1 MRIATLTDH
10 YELSMLE
17 AALESGAAGREV
29 TVEVFARHLPPG
41 YRYGVV
47 AGQGRLA
54 EALASFTYDD
64 DTLEWMVAE
73 KVVSPRLAEWLAA
86 WRFGGAIS
94 ALQEGQ
100 VYAPGVPVLTVDA
113 PFGHAVLLETIVLS
127 ILNHDSAIATRASH
141 LVAAAAG
148 RGCLEVGSRRTHE
161 QAAVAAARAAYI
173 AGFDG
178 TANLEAHRR
187 YGVPSVGTSSHA
199 FTLAHHDEREAFD
212 WLVAAQGSDTT
223 LLVDTYDVEQG
234 IRNAVAAAGTDL
246 AEVRIDSGDLAVE
259 ARRARVLLDELGATE
274 TRVMVTG
281 DLDERALSGGLA
293 DAPIDA
299 YGFGT
304 HLVTGLPAPG
314 FVYKPVALD
323 GRPVAK
329 TSSGKA
335 TAPGRKQVHREYAPD
350 GTMVAD
356 HVLTEQ
362 ERPQDGWEPLQHP
375 LVEAGDRVGMVL
387 DARRLHRDVR
397 ERLSGTDD
405 PILTIPDSVHLQ
417 QTGIAVRP

>member
-1 MRIATLTDH
+1 MHVVTLTDH
-10 YELSMLE
+10 YELSMLD
-17 AALESGAAGREV
+17 AALDSGAAHRDV
-29 TVEVFARHLPPG
+29 TIEVFARRLPPG

-47 AGQGRLA
+47 AGQARLA
-54 EALASFTYDD
+54 EALEAFTYDA
-64 DTLEWMVAE
+64 DTLEWMVGE
-73 KVVSPRLAEWLAA
+73 EVVSPRLADWLSG
-86 WRFGGAIS
+86 WRFGGTVT

-113 PFGHAVLLETIVLS
+113 PFGHAVLLETLVLS
-127 ILNHDSAIATRASH
+127 ILNHDSAVATRASH

-161 QAAVAAARAAYI
+161 QAAVAAARAAHI

-199 FTLAHHDEREAFD
+199 FTLVHDGEREAFD
-212 WLVAAQGSDTT
+212 WLVAAQGADTT
-223 LLVDTYDVEQG
+223 LLVDTYEVEQG
-234 IRNAVAAAGTDL
+234 IRNAVAAAGPGL
-246 AEVRIDSGDLAVE
+246 AEVRIDSGDPAVE
-259 ARRARVLLDELGATE
+259 ARRARALLDELGATG

-281 DLDERALSGGLA
+281 DLDEHTLAGLA

-304 HLVTGLPAPG
+304 HLVTALPAPG

-335 TAPGRKQVHREYAPD
+335 TVPGRKHVHREYAAD
-350 GTMVAD
+350 GTIVAD
-356 HVLTEQ
+356 HVLA
-362 ERPQDGWEPLQHP
+362 ERQRPADGWELLQHP
-375 LVEAGDRVGMVL
+375 LVEVGDRVEAVQQ
-387 DARRLHRDVR
+387 ARRLHQAVR
-397 ERLSGTDD
+397 TRLADAAT
-405 PILTIPDSVHLQ
+405 PVLTIPDGVHPQ
-417 QTGIAVRP
+417 RTGSPGGS